1 MINSMTFY
9 PNYQCHNRMIQDY
22 LARISLAPLTARI
35 KEPSCLTGLLL
46 IRQLSVSH
54 RHFCFL
60 LVRMFNIR
68 HIFQLRGIPRDC
80 GLDFTLDTLAL
91 AAPAVFGFS
100 SRCQVLN
107 LLARGFRRFQRN
119 PIYSVPRQV
128 LKMPLSRVEP
138 NYGDIR

>member
-1 MINSMTFY
+1 MIDLTTFY
-9 PNYQCHNRMIQDY
+9 PNHQCHNRMIQGY
-22 LARISLAPLTARI
+22 PARNPPLVLEPRSLVVQPD
-35 KEPSCLTGLLL
+35 L
-46 IRQLSVSH
+46 ILMRQLSVSH

-68 HIFQLRGIPRDC
+68 YILQLRGVPRDC
-80 GLDFTLDTLAL
+80 GLDFTLVTLAL
-91 AAPAVFGFS
+91 AAPAVFGLY

-107 LLARGFRRFQRN
+107 LLARGIRRFQRN